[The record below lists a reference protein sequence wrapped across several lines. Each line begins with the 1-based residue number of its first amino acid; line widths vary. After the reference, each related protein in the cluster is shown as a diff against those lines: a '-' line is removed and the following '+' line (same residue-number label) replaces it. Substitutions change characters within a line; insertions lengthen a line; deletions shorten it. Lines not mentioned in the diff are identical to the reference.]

1 MLAMRVF
8 SDSRVIH
15 LVSSSR
21 GANNVDGEG
30 RDARGGGEGKG
41 QTK

>member
-1 MLAMRVF
+1 MRVF

-21 GANNVDGEG
+21 GANNGDGEG
-30 RDARGGGEGKG
+30 REARGESEGKG
-41 QTK
+41 RTK

>member
-1 MLAMRVF
+1 MHVF

-21 GANNVDGEG
+21 GANNGEGEG
-30 RDARGGGEGKG
+30 REARGGSEGKG
-41 QTK
+41 RTK